1 MPMETITANEAKTH
15 FGETILKT
23 QRNPVTITRNGK
35 PVAVMIS
42 FEEYQDIEEL
52 KQLYL
57 QQQIKQGLLD
67 IENAQTT
74 DGPQIISEMLKNK
87 TKL

>member
-1 MPMETITANEAKTH
+1 METVTANEAKTH

-42 FEEYQDIEEL
+42 FKEYQDIEEL
-52 KQLYL
+52 KQVYL
-57 QQQIKQGLLD
+57 QQQIKLGLLD
-67 IENAQTT
+67 IENTQTM
-74 DGPQIISEMLKNK
+74 DGTLIFKELLKNK
-87 TKL
+87 MRL

>member
-1 MPMETITANEAKTH
+1 METITANEAKTH

-42 FEEYQDIEEL
+42 FKEYQDIEEL
-52 KQLYL
+52 KQVYL
-57 QQQIKQGLLD
+57 QQQIKLGLLD

-74 DGPQIISEMLKNK
+74 DGTLIFKELLKNK
-87 TKL
+87 MRL

>member
-1 MPMETITANEAKTH
+1 METITANEAKTH

-42 FEEYQDIEEL
+42 FKEYQDIEEL

-57 QQQIKQGLLD
+57 QQQIKLGLLD
-67 IENAQTT
+67 IENAQTM
-74 DGPQIISEMLKNK
+74 DGTLIFKESLKNK
-87 TKL
+87 MRL